1 MNKTITI
8 YLPNYDLETRTTRAE
23 FLENRVTDEGYKS
36 SIAIDLHAKENDLD
50 TPHNLRLKIYIIT
63 KEAQNDIEYVLEL
76 AQNKLFAKLSD
87 DLYLELFE
95 NTYMNSIFYT
105 IDPLFKPRKLYWK
118 KDLTA
123 LNKIKNK

>member
-8 YLPNYDLETRTTRAE
+8 YLPNYALETRTTRAE
-23 FLENRVTDEGYKS
+23 FLENKLTDEGYKS
-36 SIAIDLHAKENDLD
+36 SVAIDLHAKENDID

-63 KEAQNDIEYVLEL
+63 QEEQTDIEYILEL
-76 AQNKLFAKLSD
+76 AQNKLFAKVSD

-95 NTYMNSIFYT
+95 NTYMNTVFYT
-105 IDPLFKPRKLYWK
+105 IAPLFKPRKLYWK

>member
-23 FLENRVTDEGYKS
+23 FLENKLTDEGYKS
-36 SIAIDLHAKENDLD
+36 SVAIDLHAKDNDLD

-63 KEAQNDIEYVLEL
+63 PQPQTDIEKVLES
-76 AQNKLFAKLSD
+76 AQNKLFAKLND

-95 NTYMNSIFYT
+95 NSYMNSLFYT
-105 IDPLFKPRKLYWK
+105 IETLFKPRKLY
-118 KDLTA
+118 
-123 LNKIKNK
+123 